1 MPSTE
6 AFDKNMTLEKR
17 AKNDVMNFG
26 EEESK
31 LDTKRPPKDNAFSLK
46 VQSLE
51 IQDNFDQNLD
61 ESQTRTK
68 THPLANSVSL
78 ELELQPQLESKMDF
92 SEEPL
97 SPTKGAPKF
106 FKNLIND
113 KKAPQFEESPTNK
126 LKLNWSSVL
135 KIIGRSLVKDLKK
148 DSGPSEPTEASGQ
161 VLSKESEDA
170 PNKIDHLE
178 FEYLEDVERLTATD
192 PGEYFKCN
200 PTLLSKLNM
209 ISIDDFEYVRTLGA
223 GAYGQVFLVRKKA
236 SGDYY
241 AMKIIATDK
250 ELSPKYVKNL
260 LNEREVFSVIKSEF
274 CVNALATFIYKSLVC
289 FVMEYLPGRD
299 LYEEVFERENLWFSS
314 STIKNYLAELVLGI

>member
-1 MPSTE
+1 M
-6 AFDKNMTLEKR
+6 
-17 AKNDVMNFG
+17 
-26 EEESK
+26 
-31 LDTKRPPKDNAFSLK
+31 
-46 VQSLE
+46 
-51 IQDNFDQNLD
+51 
-61 ESQTRTK
+61 
-68 THPLANSVSL
+68 
-78 ELELQPQLESKMDF
+78 
-92 SEEPL
+92 
-97 SPTKGAPKF
+97 
-106 FKNLIND
+106 
-113 KKAPQFEESPTNK
+113 
-126 LKLNWSSVL
+126 L
-135 KIIGRSLVKDLKK
+135 KIIGSSLIVTLKK
-148 DSGPSEPTEASGQ
+148 DAGTSEQKKAIGLTQ
-161 VLSKESEDA
+161 SKESEDA
-170 PNKIDHLE
+170 PSIIDQLE

-250 ELSPKYVKNL
+250 ELSPKYIKNL

-314 STIKNYLAELVLGI
+314 STIKNYLAELVLGIQDLHQNGVIHRDIKPANVLIDEEGHLKLTDFGLSEFRAKIGTKPGEGKTLIKGSAQYLAPEVVKGQDAGFEVDWWALGVMVYLLINQEFPFDGESV

>member
-26 EEESK
+26 EEVSK

-148 DSGPSEPTEASGQ
+148 D
-161 VLSKESEDA
+161 
-170 PNKIDHLE
+170 
-178 FEYLEDVERLTATD
+178 
-192 PGEYFKCN
+192 
-200 PTLLSKLNM
+200 KLG
-209 ISIDDFEYVRTLGA
+209 S
-223 GAYGQVFLVRKKA
+223 
-236 SGDYY
+236 
-241 AMKIIATDK
+241 
-250 ELSPKYVKNL
+250 
-260 LNEREVFSVIKSEF
+260 
-274 CVNALATFIYKSLVC
+274 
-289 FVMEYLPGRD
+289 
-299 LYEEVFERENLWFSS
+299 
-314 STIKNYLAELVLGI
+314 